1 MKHEF
6 KEIVDRRLSHITW
19 TEAQGRE
26 VLRLISEEE
35 RPVKKMRLGVVVVVA
50 VLCLSLATALAAG
63 LVFNPRVEAVR
74 LAEQALEAKF
84 GVTSEML
91 THFSRSVETVDGGY
105 KAVYTGAGALE
116 GVLGAYTVEVK
127 DGAAEATWSH
137 DGADTSGGLD
147 ALAWGSE
154 QLAEMLRLHKENRNG
169 KVYYDKA
176 KALPQPTP
184 EVNAEKAV
192 DAEQARMAEESK
204 LSEVVMID
212 LAREAVRQVYGLSDA
227 QMLQLVHE
235 PVMSWYRMLDGALCY
250 DVNLQLQQKQA
261 ADPSQMPEYTEMDG
275 VYTVTVNTDTGAIES
290 VLYESAL
297 GGNG

>member
-19 TEAQGRE
+19 TEAQSRE

-74 LAEQALEAKF
+74 LAEQTLEAKY

-154 QLAEMLRLHKENRNG
+154 QLAEMLACIRKTATERFIMTRRKPSRSLRRRLTQR
-169 KVYYDKA
+169 
-176 KALPQPTP
+176 
-184 EVNAEKAV
+184 
-192 DAEQARMAEESK
+192 R
-204 LSEVVMID
+204 LSMPSR
-212 LAREAVRQVYGLSDA
+212 LAWQRRASCPRL
-227 QMLQLVHE
+227 
-235 PVMSWYRMLDGALCY
+235 
-250 DVNLQLQQKQA
+250 
-261 ADPSQMPEYTEMDG
+261 
-275 VYTVTVNTDTGAIES
+275 
-290 VLYESAL
+290 
-297 GGNG
+297 

>member
-19 TEAQGRE
+19 TEAQSRE

-74 LAEQALEAKF
+74 LAEQALEAKY

-169 KVYYDKA
+169 ILFKESYIIGSVINIQKKCMLA
-176 KALPQPTP
+176 KAILQKGFHIISSVQQSGPRQTIIARFIFRNFAIGLQGRSPFRLYINCTGR
-184 EVNAEKAV
+184 ERRFCGFLRGFLSWFFCWRHSGSNRRLCACVVARHLTATQQQR
-192 DAEQARMAEESK
+192 QA
-204 LSEVVMID
+204 
-212 LAREAVRQVYGLSDA
+212 
-227 QMLQLVHE
+227 
-235 PVMSWYRMLDGALCY
+235 
-250 DVNLQLQQKQA
+250 
-261 ADPSQMPEYTEMDG
+261 
-275 VYTVTVNTDTGAIES
+275 
-290 VLYESAL
+290 
-297 GGNG
+297 